1 MKEYEF
7 DENRICRGFGA
18 MSGQHAYVV
27 KSYYSYLHG
36 CWDEITGLE
45 YGEIVTLGAWA
56 QVDDYL
62 TDLLGQDLPDGALYI
77 VLWFSSD
84 GFVSG
89 QTLDSKQEAETWF
102 ENLEKHDSEINSAL
116 EAQEALF
123 NQDQE

>member
-1 MKEYEF
+1 M
-7 DENRICRGFGA
+7 A
-18 MSGQHAYVV
+18 
-27 KSYYSYLHG
+27 KSSP
-36 CWDEITGLE
+36 
-45 YGEIVTLGAWA
+45 LGAWA

-62 TDLLGQDLPDGALYI
+62 TDLLGAGSARTAPFI
-77 VLWFSSD
+77 SSCGFLRD

-89 QTLDSKQEAETWF
+89 QTLGQHKQEAETWF